1 MGCGLNK
8 IMVIGHLGRD
18 PEMRFTPNGK
28 SVSYFSIAHKHTWK
42 NIDGA
47 TQTHTEW
54 FNVISWGN
62 LAEDVKQTL
71 KKGDLA
77 YVEGR
82 LQSRTWEDEKGCVQI
97 SVEIIANEIIN
108 LSVNQTI

>member
-1 MGCGLNK
+1 MGFGLNK
-8 IMVIGHLGRD
+8 MMVIGHLGQD

-28 SVSYFSIAHKHTWK
+28 SVAYFSIAHKYTWK
-42 NIDGA
+42 SIDGES
-47 TQTHTEW
+47 QTHTEW

-62 LAEDVKQTL
+62 LAEDVKQSL
-71 KKGDLA
+71 EKGDLA

-82 LQSRTWEDEKGCVQI
+82 LQSRSWEDEKGCKQI

-108 LSVNQTI
+108 LSANQTF

>member
-28 SVSYFSIAHKHTWK
+28 SVSYFSLVHKHAWK
-42 NIDGA
+42 NAEGA
-47 TQTHTEW
+47 MQIHTEL
-54 FNVISWGN
+54 FNVIAWGN
-62 LAEDVKQTL
+62 LAETVKQTL
-71 KKGDLA
+71 FKGDLA

-82 LQSRTWEDEKGCVQI
+82 VQSRAWEDKNGCQQKSI
-97 SVEIIANEIIN
+97 EIIAHEINN
-108 LSVNQTI
+108 LSEYQ